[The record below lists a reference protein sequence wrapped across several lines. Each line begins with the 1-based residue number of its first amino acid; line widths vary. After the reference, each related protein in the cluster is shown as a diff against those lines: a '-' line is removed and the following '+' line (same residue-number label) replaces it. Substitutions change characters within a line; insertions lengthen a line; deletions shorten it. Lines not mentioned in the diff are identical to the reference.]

1 MYPTLHD
8 KEFGLSNAF
17 AAKFQD
23 IERGDIVVAYEN
35 TQLYTYVVKRVIGL
49 PNETISCKDDVVYVN
64 GKPLDEPYLI
74 MITRIVFEMLRSV

>member
-8 KEFGLSNAF
+8 KKFGLSNAF

-35 TQLYTYVVKRVIGL
+35 TQLYTYVVKK
-49 PNETISCKDDVVYVN
+49 E
-64 GKPLDEPYLI
+64 
-74 MITRIVFEMLRSV
+74 